1 MKQLITPVFANVGDN
16 INTSYSE
23 SALIVSC
30 YVSLRQVKV
39 RPVTREVVAL
49 YVVEEITME
58 LVVTLPVNH
67 PLGPISVECGRR
79 VGVANTQW
87 RNWMLQMVTFLSH
100 QVGLSSD

>member
-1 MKQLITPVFANVGDN
+1 MNLHLLTKTFNFSVLHRPVLWPF
-16 INTSYSE
+16 
-23 SALIVSC
+23 
-30 YVSLRQVKV
+30 QVKV
-39 RPVTREVVAL
+39 RPTTREVVAM

-87 RNWMLQMVTFLSH
+87 RNWMLQMITFLSH
-100 QVGLSSD
+100 QVNIV

>member
-1 MKQLITPVFANVGDN
+1 MKQLIVPVFAKVVDD
-16 INTSYSE
+16 INTCHSQL
-23 SALIVSC
+23 ALIVSC
-30 YVSLRQVKV
+30 DMSLCQVKV

-100 QVGLSSD
+100 QVGSSS

>member
-1 MKQLITPVFANVGDN
+1 
-16 INTSYSE
+16 
-23 SALIVSC
+23 
-30 YVSLRQVKV
+30 
-39 RPVTREVVAL
+39 
-49 YVVEEITME
+49 ME

-100 QVGLSSD
+100 QVSLGGFLNFIGGCNSQSQFSEKDVRHSHFRKLPNLMISISCFNDFNK